1 MAKIILFCVLSLLA
15 CAAGQRIT
23 TIHLDG
29 VQYFISRMN
38 PYSPELNYFLAYQYC
53 RSLGLQLASFE
64 TKEKAE
70 SMTTYLK
77 NAGYGN
83 YDFWTSGNRLGTGM
97 FLWMST
103 GLPFNATFDFFEN
116 SADAIQ
122 AGLLDPVDHNSNTSP
137 QRTARDSS
145 SGAEKGCVIL
155 KQPTLK
161 WMPEDCSAVKDFI
174 CEQTRCYYYN
184 YGSIPVSSAQG
195 RPITSTTPRPP
206 AALMH
211 LHAATTTTP
220 LPLLMST
227 TGGLYTAAKAK
238 SSPAIAH
245 RLAEE
250 ASSPSFHSFKLNQD
264 RSLTDKDAIDVEVDD
279 QDADMDAEEH
289 DEHEHE
295 VESDG
300 DVEGDD
306 HEGDS
311 DNFSEHARELVGDGE
326 GDDIKEHVFPLHD
339 NELHPEMHSIEEV
352 QQQLQHHDEDA
363 APAPAAAAAAI
374 AAAAEESVSAEHEP
388 EADGDSEPEA
398 EAEAETDSEAE
409 SQAPG
414 QASEALP
421 SSTESPAAAAIEER
435 IKQIAQDFQKMASS
449 QEMQTPSN
457 EENLPKQSLSLNDL
471 IRTLRPNEQQIIPQ
485 IDSDYSN
492 AMRVLGKTLVPHN

>member
-1 MAKIILFCVLSLLA
+1 MNKVLICLISLVVLST
-15 CAAGQRIT
+15 GQRIT

-116 SADAIQ
+116 TADAIQ

-137 QRTARDSS
+137 QRTARDS

-195 RPITSTTPRPP
+195 RPITTTTPRSVN
-206 AALMH
+206 ADVSKSEFK
-211 LHAATTTTP
+211 TTTP
-220 LPLLMST
+220 LPLLMSS
-227 TGGLYTAAKAK
+227 YATAKK
-238 SSPAIAH
+238 SNQPSYVSLKLDQERALVSSKTDDTH
-245 RLAEE
+245 NNEQDNEE
-250 ASSPSFHSFKLNQD
+250 EHEDDEANNSQGEEVQGRD
-264 RSLTDKDAIDVEVDD
+264 LTNEEFDHEVEVS
-279 QDADMDAEEH
+279 QQENSEEVH
-289 DEHEHE
+289 DEHDDVHEQDENKSSDQQNDDDVSKINSSHSQEQEEESEELVAKEKSLESYEIENTPEMPAVEVRLKEISQE
-295 VESDG
+295 VEKR
-300 DVEGDD
+300 
-306 HEGDS
+306 
-311 DNFSEHARELVGDGE
+311 N
-326 GDDIKEHVFPLHD
+326 
-339 NELHPEMHSIEEV
+339 
-352 QQQLQHHDEDA
+352 
-363 APAPAAAAAAI
+363 
-374 AAAAEESVSAEHEP
+374 
-388 EADGDSEPEA
+388 
-398 EAEAETDSEAE
+398 
-409 SQAPG
+409 
-414 QASEALP
+414 
-421 SSTESPAAAAIEER
+421 
-435 IKQIAQDFQKMASS
+435 
-449 QEMQTPSN
+449 N
-457 EENLPKQSLSLNDL
+457 EENRHIPSLTPDLDDIGRQSFLSLTDL
-471 IRTLRPNEQQIIPQ
+471 IRTLHPNDKQIIPQ

-492 AMRVLGKTLVPHN
+492 AMRVLGEKSVVVNTNEE